1 MPPPPLRLGLH
12 GLAFAVLLAVAGCNS
27 GQQAGPGAGGPPPA
41 PVGVIQVS
49 PRPTAVVSE
58 LPGRL
63 DATRVA
69 EVRARVAGVVLQR
82 AFREGS
88 DVKAGQLLFKIDP
101 APLQADLAAA
111 SAALQRAE
119 ASLELARVQAARYEP
134 LVKANAVSR
143 QEYDNA
149 VASEKLAQAEV
160 AAQRA
165 ARDRARLN
173 LGYATV
179 TAPIAGRIGRP
190 LVTEGALVGQG
201 ESTPMARIQQIDPI
215 YADFTQPVT
224 ELARLRK
231 AFESGEMTRADGAG
245 ARVTLVLDDGSEY
258 PLPGRL
264 LFSDAEVDR
273 NTGQVTL
280 RAQFPNPERRL
291 LPGMYV
297 RVRLEQGV
305 EQQALRV
312 PQQAVQ
318 RSADGGGSV
327 WVLGPDNKPVQRPV
341 KTGAAVGDEWIVRE
355 GLKPGETVIV
365 EGFQKIQPG
374 APVQPAPW
382 SKAAGAGG
390 AQQPSGGAGAP
401 AAPPGEGGAPA
412 GKGGNSAG
420 EGKAPAGEGAAAPSG
435 GAAPAD
441 KPGEG
446 KAPAA
451 AEPRS

>member
-1 MPPPPLRLGLH
+1 MPPSSSRSGLY
-12 GLAFAVLLAVAGCNS
+12 GLAFAVSLALAGCNS
-27 GQQAGPGAGGPPPA
+27 GEQAGPGAGGPPPA
-41 PVGVIQVS
+41 PVGVIQVA
-49 PRPTAVVSE
+49 PQATAVVSD

-69 EVRARVAGVVLQR
+69 EVRARVPGVVLQR

-101 APLQADLAAA
+101 APLQAELAAA
-111 SAALQRAE
+111 SAALPRAE

-149 VASEKLAQAEV
+149 VASQKLAQAEV

-201 ESTPMARIQQIDPI
+201 ESTPMARIQQLDPI
-215 YADFTQPVT
+215 YADFTQPAS

-231 AFESGEMTRADGAG
+231 AFERGEMTRADGA

-258 PLPGRL
+258 PVSGRL

-273 NTGQVTL
+273 STGQVTL

-327 WVLGPDNKPVQRPV
+327 WVVGPDNKPVPRPV

-355 GLKPGETVIV
+355 GLKAGDTVIV

-374 APVQPAPW
+374 APVQPEPW
-382 SKAAGAGG
+382 R
-390 AQQPSGGAGAP
+390 
-401 AAPPGEGGAPA
+401 
-412 GKGGNSAG
+412 
-420 EGKAPAGEGAAAPSG
+420 KAP
-435 GAAPAD
+435 
-441 KPGEG
+441 
-446 KAPAA
+446 A